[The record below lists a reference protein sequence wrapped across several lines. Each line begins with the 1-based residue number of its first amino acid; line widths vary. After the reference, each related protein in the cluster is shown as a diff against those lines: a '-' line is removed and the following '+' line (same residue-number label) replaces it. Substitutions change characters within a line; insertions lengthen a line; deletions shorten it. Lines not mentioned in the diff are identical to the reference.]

1 MMNRNYL
8 LSLFLCSSLAEGA
21 LWIDEEVLKHS
32 IQINPNDIQSK
43 VIYARYMLENDQP
56 SKAIEIL
63 KGVDPKK
70 NPSVEKLIND
80 IRLWESDKRYLQELG
95 IDHHSAS
102 AKIPEIASKLSV
114 KEGEKL
120 YYALQRFRI
129 PMDASSQ
136 KILGQKIAQG
146 GNSIL
151 AGSILSNLPKDHDYR
166 TPLVQDIEKKN
177 PTSVS
182 VPIHHNSP
190 KNVPITPVL
199 IKPKSL
205 DEQLEQAINIYSTD
219 PSMKNIEA
227 VLYLYAQSGKAQE
240 QIPFLKQ
247 HVQNH
252 PFDYDVRLHI
262 GKLLA
267 WAGDYENALDYL
279 YTIEGKTKNSA
290 KLLIGQIYGWR
301 GEYSAAKPILEE
313 VEQTGT
319 QSQRYDARKNLAFI
333 ARWQGDHTAALNIF
347 ADLHRENPSD
357 EEVKEEVLFDQKQYS
372 LLIAKYE
379 SLLRKNPNDIKSMER
394 IAPLLTL
401 NNEGEKALFYYE
413 KQYAL
418 TNNPNLLKEM
428 GNVALGL
435 KEAQKGLGYWYT
447 YAKRVD
453 TPQGWLEYSKNLYW
467 NSRYQEALEQL
478 RKIEDIPAVSAEV
491 KELIALIVNKLSINV
506 SAPIAMNG
514 SSLIASV
521 AEQKTDPDQVNSYI
535 QEAQFAEKM
544 RKEGKFDQA
553 ARMYRLL
560 YLRTSDPLYGQLYA
574 QSLIESGKVE
584 EANAIRNVL
593 EIGFSLPTVTP
604 NGDKTLLSVPL
615 KKEITSTQNS
625 EFGKGK
631 IALTGERL
639 SDTAN
644 FNAVASKLIG
654 EYTTSN
660 KITLHGE
667 VGRYTLKNQTD
678 SLKGN
683 SAFVSV
689 GNSIIEGGVYAD
701 TIDSKVVFNPYIR
714 ISYPLQSHT
723 ISLTAHRRNAG
734 LIKNAIKPL
743 QEENTLSMVQLSDYA
758 LFPDSDEFWGA
769 AEVAWDET
777 GNHIFTPQFQY
788 RFFQLP
794 MEWLTWSVS
803 FDGWYTFNSNPTE
816 DYYSPTFADGTYLK
830 HTVEIPLHE
839 KIIFGLMGGLGYSFE
854 SEAYLYKVGGWI
866 ERSVVE
872 GINFRVGCS
881 DHKSISGSG
890 GVLPYSY
897 DMCDVKFLYSW

>member
-1 MMNRNYL
+1 MR
-8 LSLFLCSSLAEGA
+8 
-21 LWIDEEVLKHS
+21 IDEEVLKQL
-32 IQINPNDIQSK
+32 IQTNPYDIQSK
-43 VIYARYMLENDQP
+43 VIYSRYMLENDQP
-56 SKAIEIL
+56 AKAMEIL
-63 KGVDPKK
+63 EGINPKK

-80 IRLWESDKRYLQELG
+80 IRLWESDKKFLQALG
-95 IDHHSAS
+95 IDHQSTS
-102 AKIPEIASKLSV
+102 TKVFGIISKLSAQD
-114 KEGEKL
+114 GEKL
-120 YYALQRFRI
+120 YYAFQRFHI
-129 PMDASSQ
+129 PMDTSSQ

-151 AGSILSNLPKDHDYR
+151 AGTILSSLPKEDGSKI
-166 TPLVQDIEKKN
+166 PFVQVVEKKN
-177 PTSVS
+177 PTSLS
-182 VPIHHNSP
+182 VPIHRESSKIVP
-190 KNVPITPVL
+190 IASVPIT
-199 IKPKSL
+199 KSL
-205 DEQLEQAINIYSTD
+205 DEQLKEALNIYSND
-219 PSMKNIEA
+219 PSMKNIES
-227 VLYLYAQSGKAQE
+227 VLYLYTQSGKTQE

-247 HVQNH
+247 HVQTH

-290 KLLIGQIYGWR
+290 KLLIGQIYGWQ

-313 VEQTGT
+313 IEQTGT
-319 QSQRYDARKNLAFI
+319 QSQRYDARKNLAYI
-333 ARWQGDHTAALNIF
+333 ARWQGDHTAARDIF

-357 EEVKEEVLFDQKQYS
+357 EEVNEEVLFDQKQYS

-379 SLLRKNPNDIKSMER
+379 SLLRKNPNDLKSMER

-401 NNEGEKALFYYE
+401 NSEGERALFYYE

-435 KEAQKGLGYWYT
+435 KEAQKGLEYWYT
-447 YAKRVD
+447 YAKRID
-453 TPQGWLEYSKNLYW
+453 TAQGWLEYGKNLYW
-467 NSRYQEALEQL
+467 SGRYQEALDTL
-478 RKIEDIPAVSAEV
+478 RKIEDIPVVSAEV
-491 KELIALIVNKLSINV
+491 KELIALIMNKVSMNV
-506 SAPIAMNG
+506 SAPIDMNG
-514 SSLIASV
+514 SSIIAPV
-521 AEQKTDPDQVNSYI
+521 TEEQTDHAQATSYT

-560 YLRTSDPLYGQLYA
+560 YLRTSDPFYGQLYA
-574 QSLIESGKVE
+574 QSLIEAGKVE
-584 EANAIRNVL
+584 EANAIYNVL
-593 EIGFSLPTVTP
+593 VIESPLPTVTL

-615 KKEITSTQNS
+615 REIVSAQNS
-625 EFGKGK
+625 ESGKSK

-639 SDTAN
+639 TDTAN
-644 FNAVASKLIG
+644 LNAVTSKLIG
-654 EYTTSN
+654 EHTTSN
-660 KITLHGE
+660 QITLHGE
-667 VGRYTLKNQTD
+667 VGSYMLKNQTD
-678 SLKGN
+678 SLRGN

-689 GNSIIEGGVYAD
+689 GNGTIEGGVYAD
-701 TIDSKVVFNPYIR
+701 TIDSKAVFNPYLR
-714 ISYPLQSHT
+714 ISYPIQPHT

-734 LIKNAIKPL
+734 FIKNAIKPL
-743 QEENTLSMVQLSDYA
+743 RDENTLTMVQLSDYA
-758 LFPDSDEFWGA
+758 LFPDNDEFWGA
-769 AEVAWDET
+769 AEVAWDEN
-777 GNHIFTPQFQY
+777 GNHIFIPQFQY

-803 FDGWYTFNSNPTE
+803 FDGWYTLNSNPTN

-830 HTVEIPLHE
+830 NTVEIPLHE
-839 KIIFGLMGGLGYSFE
+839 KIIFGLMGSLGYSFE

-866 ERSVVE
+866 ERPVFE

-881 DHKSISGSG
+881 DHKSISGSD

-897 DMCDVKFLYSW
+897 DMCDVKFLYNW